1 MNKGFFITIEG
12 GEGSG
17 KGTVINK
24 LKELYPNFIFTREPG
39 GTRISEQIREII
51 VGKDNTD
58 LVPEAEALLFAAA
71 RAQHMYEKIIPA
83 INEGKTVISDRFIDS
98 NFAYQGYARS
108 LGVHN
113 VMKAN
118 ELAIGGH
125 MPDVTIYLDIDP
137 EVAFK
142 RIAEN
147 NRETNRLD
155 LESMEFHKKVREG
168 YLSVAEMHSTR
179 YHIVNADQSP
189 EKVLEDVSR
198 VIDELFAE
206 PWKAPSAS
214 EKKMPTKS
222 FDMDK
227 TL

>member
-1 MNKGFFITIEG
+1 MSKVFFITIEG

-17 KGTVINK
+17 KGTLINK
-24 LKELYPNFIFTREPG
+24 LKGAYPEFVFTREPG

-51 VGKDNTD
+51 VGKDNTE

-83 INEGKTVISDRFIDS
+83 MERGKTVISDRFIDS
-98 NFAYQGYARS
+98 NFAYQGYARG
-108 LGVHN
+108 LG
-113 VMKAN
+113 MDKIMRAN
-118 ELAIGGH
+118 EIAIGGH
-125 MPDVTIYLDIDP
+125 MPDMTIYLDIDP

-168 YLSVAEMHSTR
+168 YLTVAEMHPKR
-179 YHIVNADQSP
+179 YRIINADQTP
-189 EKVLEDVSR
+189 NEVFEDV
-198 VIDELFAE
+198 VNAIEELFKRA
-206 PWKAPSAS
+206 
-214 EKKMPTKS
+214 
-222 FDMDK
+222 
-227 TL
+227 

>member
-1 MNKGFFITIEG
+1 MSKAFFITIEG

-17 KGTVINK
+17 KGTLINN
-24 LKELYPNFIFTREPG
+24 LKGAYPEFVFTREPG

-51 VGKDNTD
+51 VGKDNTE

-71 RAQHMYEKIIPA
+71 RAQHMSEKIIPA
-83 INEGKTVISDRFIDS
+83 IERGKTVVSDRFIDS
-98 NFAYQGYARS
+98 NFAYQGYARG
-108 LGVHN
+108 LG
-113 VMKAN
+113 MDKIMRAN

-125 MPDVTIYLDIDP
+125 MPDMTIYLDIDP

-168 YLSVAEMHSTR
+168 YLTVAEMHPKR
-179 YHIVNADQSP
+179 YRIINADQTP
-189 EKVLEDVSR
+189 NEVFEDV
-198 VIDELFAE
+198 VNAIEELF
-206 PWKAPSAS
+206 KR
-214 EKKMPTKS
+214 T
-222 FDMDK
+222 
-227 TL
+227 